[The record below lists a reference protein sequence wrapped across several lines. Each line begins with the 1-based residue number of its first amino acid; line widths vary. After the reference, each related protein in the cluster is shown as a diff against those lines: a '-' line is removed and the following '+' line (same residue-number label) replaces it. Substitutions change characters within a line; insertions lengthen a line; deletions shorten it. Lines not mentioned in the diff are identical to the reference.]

1 LPQFLVA
8 PKPSEPLLLYVA
20 TTSQVVSAGLVAE
33 REEDP
38 KVAKP
43 KARGCSEQSGQDTLP
58 PEEVDEEPPQGP
70 GDAPMKRCLVQHPDY
85 FISMALRDTRLLYPQ
100 VQKLLLA
107 VLLASHKLQHY
118 FESQHIT
125 VVNSYSLGRVLH
137 NRSATGSIAEW
148 AMELSGFDVHF
159 TGATTIK
166 IQALTDFIAEWTEV
180 PVQEEESPSSLLE
193 REDPGCWIMYYDGT
207 FSLEGAG
214 TGVLLVSP
222 TSDYLRYVV
231 QLAFSREDSTNNT
244 TEYEGL
250 LASLRIIVGL
260 GISRLVVQGDSQLV
274 VNQVNKA
281 YKCPQMWAYL
291 DEVQKLERRFD
302 GLKLEHI
309 PCRRNTIA
317 DELS

>member
-1 LPQFLVA
+1 
-8 PKPSEPLLLYVA
+8 
-20 TTSQVVSAGLVAE
+20 
-33 REEDP
+33 
-38 KVAKP
+38 
-43 KARGCSEQSGQDTLP
+43 
-58 PEEVDEEPPQGP
+58 
-70 GDAPMKRCLVQHPDY
+70 
-85 FISMALRDTRLLYPQ
+85 
-100 VQKLLLA
+100 
-107 VLLASHKLQHY
+107 
-118 FESQHIT
+118 
-125 VVNSYSLGRVLH
+125 
-137 NRSATGSIAEW
+137 
-148 AMELSGFDVHF
+148 MELSGFDVHF

-214 TGVLLVSP
+214 AGVLLVSP

-281 YKCPQMWAYL
+281 YECPQMWAYL

-317 DELS
+317 NELS